1 MRNGT
6 NQWCLL
12 EMLSS
17 SKKNQKGSKYNKEE
31 EVQKSGK
38 EATTHHGI
46 EISPTSEVTKKVL

>member
-1 MRNGT
+1 
-6 NQWCLL
+6 
-12 EMLSS
+12 MLSS